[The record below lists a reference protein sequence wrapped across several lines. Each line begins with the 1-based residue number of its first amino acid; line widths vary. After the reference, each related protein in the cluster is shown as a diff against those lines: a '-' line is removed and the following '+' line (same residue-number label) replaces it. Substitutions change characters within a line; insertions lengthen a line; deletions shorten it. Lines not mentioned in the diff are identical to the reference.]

1 MKNALFAIMM
11 GLVGVFAVGCG
22 GNACDDAAEICG
34 GGAEDGAEDGA
45 EVECE
50 GATECAAN
58 CIVDAD
64 SCDTTDEALLTCIT
78 DCGTAE

>member
-22 GNACDDAAEICG
+22 GSACDDAAEICG
-34 GGAEDGAEDGA
+34 GGETAEDGD
-45 EVECE
+45 EVECS
-50 GATECAAN
+50 GSVECAAN

>member
-22 GNACDDAAEICG
+22 GNACEDAAEICG
-34 GGAEDGAEDGA
+34 AGEATEEGAEEAE
-45 EVECE
+45 CS

-64 SCDTTDEALLTCIT
+64 SCDTTDEALVTCIT
-78 DCGTAE
+78 DCQG